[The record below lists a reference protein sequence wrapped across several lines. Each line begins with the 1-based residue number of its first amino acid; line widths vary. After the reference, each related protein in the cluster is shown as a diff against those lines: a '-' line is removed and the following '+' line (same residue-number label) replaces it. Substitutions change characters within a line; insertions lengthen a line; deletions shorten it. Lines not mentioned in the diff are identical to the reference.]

1 MSGFGGRGSI
11 PSTNFSHGSSVGQSA
26 RLLTE
31 WSWVQVPLVTKTYQ
45 SLNDNLVPLGL
56 SLVEPGGVC
65 PLQSVVRVHHGTRD
79 APKHCSNTL
88 QRAVLD

>member
-11 PSTNFSHGSSVGQSA
+11 PPTNYSHGSSVGQSA

-45 SLNDNLVPLGL
+45 SLNDTLVPLCL
-56 SLVEPGGVC
+56 SG
-65 PLQSVVRVHHGTRD
+65 
-79 APKHCSNTL
+79 
-88 QRAVLD
+88 RAVWDASYAAVGSIPTRNTRCSQALF